1 MMSYIID
8 KSIRSNGLPEIHET
22 VTIVNHEGEAR
33 VVCIVTV
40 ERIQW

>member
-1 MMSYIID
+1 M
-8 KSIRSNGLPEIHET
+8 HET

-40 ERIQW
+40 ECTLVVN